1 MSKSDN
7 LRDYLADLYEGI
19 ASKKPNASR
28 NPQDFRREIEG
39 IESGGGSG
47 GGTGKL
53 ITKTIRNNG
62 EYNAFTDN
70 ADGFSL
76 VVVDVGD
83 PSTEEVEFTPDEYG
97 AVIKPTKA
105 EYLSKVKVLP
115 IPNTYVKPSGQK
127 TITSNGTYSV
137 AGKERVV
144 VAVTGTSESPIPT
157 DIASADELSTLLAA
171 ATPEDNGRIYRYVG
185 ESGTY
190 VKNAYYKIG
199 VRVDG

>member
-19 ASKKPNASR
+19 AEKKPGASK

-39 IESGGGSG
+39 VESG

-53 ITKTIRNNG
+53 IPKTIRNNG

-70 ADGFSL
+70 AAGFSR

-115 IPNTYVKPSGQK
+115 IPDTYVKPSGQM
-127 TITSNGTYSV
+127 TITSNDTYSV

-157 DIASADELSTLLAA
+157 DIASADELSALLAA

>member
-19 ASKKPNASR
+19 AEKKPGASK

-39 IESGGGSG
+39 IESGGGTS
-47 GGTGKL
+47 KL
-53 ITKTIRNNG
+53 IPKIIRNNG
-62 EYNAFTDN
+62 EFNAFTDN

-105 EYLSKVKVLP
+105 EYLSKVTVLP
-115 IPNTYVKPSGQK
+115 IPDTYVKPSGQK
-127 TITSNGTYSV
+127 TITNNGIYPV

-157 DIASADELSTLLAA
+157 DIASADELSALLAA